1 MAIRQQQ
8 VVFALAALVVGY
20 GVYSSMG
27 TGSSRGPGR
36 GGSRAPEFVDHPAPN
51 VDLVRPS
58 SRDADA
64 LLREFFTEPSDTRP
78 LPLLEFEVPPL
89 ATLPGLRPAPAAGP
103 RPELFAQFLRTTR
116 QPELV
121 AGLFDDLAG
130 TDDGGTF
137 EDAVDDAAAV
147 DWDLLTPEEKA
158 ERLESYR
165 RQYDWILTNQMKYG
179 RILNRD
185 RFQMRMPVSEPI
197 LFLELD
203 PETGQDRYPGMAP
216 VAYDLTTHELVDFGL
231 ADTLLNRL
239 ELERVEFPAELS
251 RGQYGAAMSFAD
263 RAYLA
268 REAGPRALEI
278 AEEFYRKATALTNE
292 PAPRL
297 GLARCHEAAFRFELA
312 FAEYNALLDGGFE
325 QHPVVLA
332 RLGVLESRFRLFDLA
347 NAHLQEA
354 SRFGRAE
361 WEVQLALGNFK
372 LKRREPVQALEA
384 LQRAARNEPQAAEH
398 QRVRA
403 WIRTLLG
410 DALLAT
416 GELEDARKSYARALQ
431 AEPGFQAA
439 LAGLQNVSY
448 LEGAPADDA
457 SAGGEEEVLSAPEF
471 DLLLAEGLVAAER
484 AEWVA
489 AVENLTLAAESNPLR
504 AGQAW
509 RALSWV
515 AEVTDQPE
523 EALRYIEL
531 ASTVD
536 PTDVYTLLQRG
547 RVLAARDDLDGA
559 SEAFTTAL
567 DQELR
572 LPEALAGLGR
582 IAFLEGRYADAE
594 MYLER
599 SVFVD
604 STQIVVHG
612 LRGLNALMLG
622 DVAAARDSF
631 GRANSQGRR
640 DSTARAGLAWCA
652 YLDGEPVEAITLYR
666 ELDDSLRALPEE
678 DPLRV
683 YIGRQ
688 IARIDDHV
696 EKVAW
701 SDRFER
707 QQLRNGWMIEEGAGP
722 LVSIHD
728 GAVWIDGNF
737 TETGRS
743 RLKREYPAGD
753 FLSIEVTLEVDR
765 DNRCRVGAFVSLEQ
779 ARREDNEIKAEAT
792 ISRNLD
798 GTLQT
803 RLQRRG
809 GQDAEYMDVP
819 VVEWPA
825 GEPVVLRIDR
835 SGESSDTEMRLSLNG
850 VPVADRV
857 PMSEL
862 GRTTSK
868 LWVGVF
874 AEGDTGRVAKVRID
888 RVEIIKRE
896 R

>member
-8 VVFALAALVVGY
+8 VVFAFAALIVGY
-20 GVYSSMG
+20 GAYRSFTAS
-27 TGSSRGPGR
+27 TFSSRDRAG
-36 GGSRAPEFVDHPAPN
+36 RAPEFEDHLAPD
-51 VDLVRPS
+51 VDLVRPEK
-58 SRDADA
+58 RDPSA

-78 LPLLEFEVPPL
+78 LPPLDFEVPPL
-89 ATLPGLRPAPAAGP
+89 VSLPGLRPAPAAGP
-103 RPELFAQFLRTTR
+103 MPSMFAQYLRTNIEP
-116 QPELV
+116 QLV
-121 AGLFDDLAG
+121 AGLFDEQG
-130 TDDGGTF
+130 DDGGSLDEAF
-137 EDAVDDAAAV
+137 EDAGTV
-147 DWDLLTPEEKA
+147 DWDLLTAEEKA

-165 RQYDWILTNQMKYG
+165 RQYDWLRTNQVKYG

-185 RFQMRMPVSEPI
+185 RFKLRMPISEPI

-203 PETGQDRYPGMAP
+203 PMTGQERFPGMAP
-216 VAYDLTTHELVDFGL
+216 VAYDQERHELEDFGL

-239 ELERVEFPAELS
+239 ELERVDFPEELT
-251 RGQYGAAMSFAD
+251 RGQFGAVMAFAD

-278 AEEFYRKATALTNE
+278 AAEFYGKAAKLTSE

-297 GLARCHEAAFRFELA
+297 GLARCFEAGFEFEKA
-312 FAEYNALLDGGFE
+312 FAEYRSLIDGGFAN
-325 QHPVVLA
+325 HPVVLA
-332 RLGVLESRFRLFDLA
+332 RLGVLESRFRLFDQA
-347 NAHLQEA
+347 EAHLAEA
-354 SRFGRAE
+354 SRFGRSE

-372 LKRREPVQALEA
+372 LRRDQPAEALEA
-384 LQRAARNEPQAAEH
+384 LQRASRNEPQAAEH

-403 WIRTLLG
+403 WIRSLLG
-410 DALLAT
+410 DAQLAT
-416 GELEDARKSYARALQ
+416 GQLDEARKSYAKALQ
-431 AEPGFQAA
+431 AEPGLQSA
-439 LAGLQNVSY
+439 LAGLQSVDY
-448 LEGAPADDA
+448 LEGATADSSSG
-457 SAGGEEEVLSAPEF
+457 SAEPEELSAPEF
-471 DLLLAEGLVAAER
+471 ELLLAEGLVAAQR
-484 AEWVA
+484 GDWVA
-489 AVENLTLAAESNPLR
+489 AVENLTLAADSDPLR
-504 AGQAW
+504 AGRAW

-523 EALRYIEL
+523 EALRFIEL
-531 ASTVD
+531 ATTID

-547 RVLAARDDLDGA
+547 RVLAARDDVEGA
-559 SEAFTTAL
+559 AQAFTAAL

-572 LPEALAGLGR
+572 LPDALAGLGR
-582 IAFLEGRYADAE
+582 LAFLDGRFADAE

-604 STQIVVHG
+604 PSQTIVHS
-612 LRGLNALMLG
+612 LRGLNALMQG
-622 DVAAARDSF
+622 DVVAARDSF
-631 GRANSQGRR
+631 EAATAGGKR
-640 DSTARAGLAWCA
+640 DVTSRAGLAWCA
-652 YLDGEPVEAITLYR
+652 YLEGEPVESITLYR
-666 ELDDSLRALPEE
+666 ELDDSLRARPED
-678 DPLRV
+678 DPLRLYV
-683 YIGRQ
+683 ARQ
-688 IARIDDHV
+688 IKRIDDHV

-707 QQLRNGWMIEEGAGP
+707 QQLLNGWVRDEGAGP
-722 LVSIHD
+722 LVTLHD
-728 GAVWIDGNF
+728 GAVFIDGNF

-743 RLKREYPAGD
+743 RLRREYPAGD
-753 FLSIEVTLEVDR
+753 FLSIEVTLEVAR

-779 ARREDNEIKAEAT
+779 ARRDDTEIKAEAT

-809 GQDAEYMDVP
+809 GEDAAYVDVP
-819 VVEWPA
+819 VVEWRA

-835 SGESSDTEMRLSLNG
+835 TGESSDTEMRLSIDG
-850 VPVADRV
+850 VPVADKI

-874 AEGDTGRVAKVRID
+874 AEGDTGRIAKVRID

>member
-8 VVFALAALVVGY
+8 VVFALAALVVGW
-20 GVYSSMG
+20 GVYSSLG
-27 TGSSRGPGR
+27 TGSSRGPSR
-36 GGSRAPEFVDHPAPN
+36 GGTRAPEFVDHPAPN
-51 VDLVRPS
+51 VDLVRPT

-89 ATLPGLRPAPAAGP
+89 AVLPGLRPAPAAGP
-103 RPELFAQFLRTTR
+103 MPELFAQYLRTTR

-121 AGLFDDLAG
+121 AGLFDEL
-130 TDDGGTF
+130 DGVDEESTF
-137 EDAVDDAAAV
+137 EDAVDDAGGI

-165 RQYDWILTNQMKYG
+165 RQYDWILTNQLKYG

-185 RFQMRMPVSEPI
+185 RFELRMPVSEPI
-197 LFLELD
+197 LFLELNPD
-203 PETGQDRYPGMAP
+203 TGQERYPGMAP
-216 VAYDLTTHELVDFGL
+216 VAYSVETHRLEMFGL

-239 ELERVEFPAELS
+239 ELERVEFPGELS
-251 RGQYGAAMSFAD
+251 RGQYGAVMSFAD

-278 AEEFYRKATALTNE
+278 AEEFYRKATALTND

-297 GLARCHEAAFRFELA
+297 GLARCYEAAFRFEQA
-312 FAEYNALLDGGFE
+312 FAEYNALLEGGFE

-347 NAHLQEA
+347 DDHLQEA

-372 LKRREPVQALEA
+372 LRRHQPVQALEA

-403 WIRTLLG
+403 WIRSLLG

-416 GELEDARKSYARALQ
+416 GQLEEARKAYTKALQ
-431 AEPGFQAA
+431 AEPGLQMA
-439 LAGLQNVSY
+439 LAGLQNVNY
-448 LEGAPADDA
+448 LQGAPADD
-457 SAGGEEEVLSAPEF
+457 SSTGDDGELLTAPEF

-484 AEWVA
+484 ADWIT
-489 AVENLTLAAESNPLR
+489 AVENLTLAAEADPLR

-515 AEVTDQPE
+515 AEVTDHPE

-547 RVLAARDDLDGA
+547 RVLAARDDFEGA
-559 SEAFTTAL
+559 QAAFTAAL

-582 IAFLEGRYADAE
+582 LAFLAGRYADAE

-604 STQIVVHG
+604 PTQAVVHG
-612 LRGLNALMLG
+612 LRGLNALRLG
-622 DVAAARDSF
+622 DVVAARESF
-631 GRANSQGRR
+631 DRANGQGRA
-640 DSTARAGLAWCA
+640 DATARAGLAWCA
-652 YLDGEPVEAITLYR
+652 YLDGEPVEAMTLFR

-678 DPLRV
+678 DPLRR

-688 IARIDDHV
+688 IVRIDDHV

-753 FLSIEVTLEVDR
+753 FLSIEVTLQVDR

-779 ARREDNEIKAEAT
+779 ARRENNEIKAEAT

-809 GQDAEYMDVP
+809 GQDADYVDVP
-819 VVEWPA
+819 VVQWPA

-835 SGESSDTEMRLSLNG
+835 SGESSDTQMRLSING

>member
-8 VVFALAALVVGY
+8 VVFALAALVVGW
-20 GVYSSMG
+20 GVYSSMSAG
-27 TGSSRGPGR
+27 TSRRAPG
-36 GGSRAPEFVDHPAPN
+36 GGSRAPEFVDHEAPD
-51 VDLVRPS
+51 VDLVRPA

-89 ATLPGLRPAPAAGP
+89 VALPGLRPAPAAGP
-103 RPELFAQFLRTTR
+103 MPSLFAQHLRTTR
-116 QPELV
+116 KPELV
-121 AGLFDDLAG
+121 TGLFDDL
-130 TDDGGTF
+130 GG
-137 EDAVDDAAAV
+137 DDAGSFDDAIESAEGV
-147 DWDLLTPEEKA
+147 DWDLLSAEEKA

-165 RQYDWILTNQMKYG
+165 RQYDWILTNQLKYG

-185 RFQMRMPVSEPI
+185 RFELRMPINEPI

-203 PETGQDRYPGMAP
+203 PETGQERYPGMAP
-216 VAYDLTTHELVDFGL
+216 VAYDTERHELEGFGL
-231 ADTLLNRL
+231 ADTPLNRL
-239 ELERVEFPAELS
+239 ELERVEFPAELT

-278 AEEFYRKATALTNE
+278 AEEFYRKAAALTAE

-297 GLARCHEAAFRFELA
+297 GLARCYEAGFRFEQA
-312 FAEYNALLDGGFE
+312 FAEYNALLEGGFADN
-325 QHPVVLA
+325 PVVLA
-332 RLGVLESRFRLFDLA
+332 RLGVLESRFRLFDQA
-347 NAHLQEA
+347 NAHLQQA

-372 LKRREPVQALEA
+372 LRRHQPAEALEA

-403 WIRTLLG
+403 WIRSLLG

-416 GELEDARKSYARALQ
+416 GDFDEARKAYGRALQ
-431 AEPGFQAA
+431 AEPGLQMA
-439 LAGLQNVSY
+439 LAGLANVDY
-448 LEGAPADDA
+448 LEGATADP
-457 SAGGEEEVLSAPEF
+457 STGGGEADESLAAPEF
-471 DLLLAEGLVAAER
+471 ELLLAEGLVAAQR
-484 AEWVA
+484 AEWPT
-489 AVENLTLAAESNPLR
+489 AVESLTLAAESDPLR

-523 EALRYIEL
+523 EALRFIEL
-531 ASTVD
+531 ASTID
-536 PTDVYTLLQRG
+536 PTDVYTLIQRG
-547 RVLAARDDLDGA
+547 RVLAARDDIEGA
-559 SEAFTTAL
+559 AAAFTAAL
-567 DQELR
+567 DRELR
-572 LPEALAGLGR
+572 LPDALAGLGR
-582 IAFLEGRYADAE
+582 LAFLEGRHADAE

-599 SVFVD
+599 SVFQD
-604 STQIVVHG
+604 PSQTIVHG

-622 DVAAARDSF
+622 DVTAARDSF
-631 GRANSQGRR
+631 ERANSSGRR
-640 DSTARAGLAWCA
+640 DATARAGLAWCA

-666 ELDDSLRALPEE
+666 ELDDSLRALPED

-753 FLSIEVTLEVDR
+753 FLSIEVTLQVDR

-779 ARREDNEIKAEAT
+779 ARRDDNEIKAEAT

-809 GQDAEYMDVP
+809 GEDADYVDVP
-819 VVEWPA
+819 VLEWPA

-835 SGESSDTEMRLSLNG
+835 TGESSDTEMRLSING

-874 AEGDTGRVAKVRID
+874 AEGDTGRIAKVRID